1 MFLPRW
7 LQQFAQRWTPRDQRR
22 RRANRVSTPMRRRV
36 RPRLEILEDRLTP
49 SGDVLVVGAT
59 SSSPTFTTNQPSGA
73 LVVQLQD
80 GKGHAV
86 AATSNLTVQLS
97 SNSSTGHFLDLSGKA
112 LTNSSVTIASGSSF
126 ALFEYE
132 DSQAGNPT
140 ITLKTSDSSA
150 SGQTTFGVHN
160 TLAFT
165 TPIQV
170 LAPNQASGTITI
182 QLQDGKGNAIKA
194 ASNMTINLSSSSSTG
209 KFLDTSGK
217 PLSTPS
223 ITIAAGSSSVSFKY
237 EDTQSQ
243 SFASTI
249 FANSSNLST
258 SGSQNVYIGAPMVI
272 TTPSQTLTAGQVSNP
287 ITIQLESAAKSSV
300 TIHLT
305 SSSSGGKFLSS
316 SGNLLP
322 SANGVYSITI
332 AAGASSAS
340 FKYQDSQTGSAFI
353 DATNANDSTQSANV
367 VEYIGVPG
375 QSFATIVSPSQVIT
389 LNHPSQLITV
399 QLQSNGTPVTTPSNL
414 TLNLNSSSSTGK
426 FLDSSGNPLAKA
438 TITIPAGSSSATF
451 EYEDSTAGLPQLTV
465 SQPNGAVFGI
475 SQLEDVGGVKLAFST
490 TARTFSPGQAS
501 QPITVQL
508 QDSNG
513 NAIKA
518 SSDVTISLS
527 SSANTGGQFLD
538 TTGKPL
544 TNPSITIAAGT
555 SSASFEY
562 ESTLGGK
569 QTLTAS
575 LQAYGA
581 FNAPPLSA
589 TQQETIQAASALAFT
604 TSRQTVTAGQTSGIV
619 TVQLRDSNGNPA
631 TAPSGGTTI
640 YLRGASTTF
649 LDTNGNPLP
658 TSNGFAILSIAAGS
672 SSASF
677 KFTTTHAGPDII
689 SASVPAAFSAT
700 QTETVNAG
708 SPTALVFQTPAQSLL
723 AGTASGSIVVELT
736 DKYGNAALAGSGG
749 VKVNLSSTS
758 SGGLFLSAGG
768 SPLASPSV
776 TIAAGAG
783 SAIFEYQDTKAGTPT
798 LTAAATGLT
807 SATQKE
813 TITSLSGQIHV
824 TNTNDSG
831 SGSLRAA
838 ITAADANPGSTIVFD
853 TGVTGAIDL
862 LSALPALTAN
872 TNIIGPGANLLTVE
886 RSASATTNF
895 GIFVMGVASTQTNPH
910 PTEPAIILSNLTVA
924 NGKGTGITNWGTLIL
939 QNIVVS
945 NNQAPADTSTS
956 YPFGSAGGI
965 GNAGTLMVLDSTIA
979 NNSTTGNAVAA
990 GIDSEGG
997 FVTVI
1002 NSTITGNVDNNSN
1015 SAGGIGI
1022 YGGSAYIA
1030 SSTISGNTATQAT
1043 QRTGVGS
1050 GGGIDASGTV
1060 TLYNTIVAG
1069 NTGSPNNPTDVSGT
1083 FTSLGHNLIGKAN
1096 NLSSG
1101 FVSSDLV
1108 GTTTSPINPK
1118 LGALSNNGGPTPTM
1132 ALLTGSPAI
1141 GAGSSINAPTT
1152 DQRGDARPQQGAID
1166 IGAYELTTVST
1177 SVAPSITGNPTNQSV
1192 VLGTNVSFTAA
1203 ANGSPTPTVQWEI
1216 STDGGKTFSNISG
1229 ATSTTLTLT
1238 NVTTAMNG
1246 NEYRAVF
1253 TNIAGT
1259 ATTSAAMLS
1268 VTAAASAP
1276 VLTANPGNQG
1286 VLVGHTATFTASAS
1300 GSPTPTVQWQVSTNG
1315 GVTFT
1320 DISGATSAT
1329 LTLNNVP
1336 ASMNGNQFRAV
1347 FSNSAGSVTSTAAT
1361 LTVYLPPSPPPLVP
1375 PVPPAPP
1382 APPVLQI
1389 PPLLAFL
1396 NSLLGGGI
1404 ETVNANGTET
1414 LTDSLFGISLIVS
1427 TFDSSGELMDVTLL
1441 GMNITS
1447 LFL

>member
-1 MFLPRW
+1 
-7 LQQFAQRWTPRDQRR
+7 
-22 RRANRVSTPMRRRV
+22 
-36 RPRLEILEDRLTP
+36 
-49 SGDVLVVGAT
+49 
-59 SSSPTFTTNQPSGA
+59 
-73 LVVQLQD
+73 VVQLQD
-80 GKGHAV
+80 GNGHAV
-86 AATSNLTVQLS
+86 AAAGNLTVNLS
-97 SNSSTGHFLDLSGKA
+97 SSSSTGRFLDLSGKA
-112 LTNSSVTIASGSSF
+112 LTNSSVTIPSGSNF

-132 DSQAGNPT
+132 DSQAGNRT

-170 LAPNQASGTITI
+170 IAPNQASGTITI
-182 QLQDGKGNAIKA
+182 QLQDGKGNVLKA

-217 PLSTPS
+217 LLSTAS
-223 ITIAAGSSSVSFKY
+223 ITIAAGSSSASFKY
-237 EDTQSQ
+237 ENSQTQT
-243 SFASTI
+243 FAPTI
-249 FANSSNLST
+249 FANSSDLST

-287 ITIQLESAAKSSV
+287 ITIQLDSAAKSSV

-305 SSSSGGKFLSS
+305 STSSGGKFLTS

-322 SANGVYSITI
+322 SANGIFSVTI

-340 FKYQDSQTGSAFI
+340 FKYQDSQTGSAFLV
-353 DATNANDSTQSANV
+353 ATNANDPTQSANV

-375 QSFATIVSPSQVIT
+375 QSFATIVSPAQVIVA
-389 LNHPSQLITV
+389 NHPSQLITV
-399 QLQSNGTPVTTPSNL
+399 QLQSNGAPVTTPSNL
-414 TLNLNSSSSTGK
+414 TLNLSSSSSTGK

-438 TITIPAGSSSATF
+438 SITIPAGSNSATF
-451 EYEDSTAGLPQLTV
+451 EYEDSAAGLVQLTA
-465 SQPNGAVFGI
+465 SQTNGSVFGI
-475 SQLEDVGGVKLAFST
+475 SQLEEVGGAKLAFST
-490 TARTFSPGQAS
+490 TAQTFSPGQTS

-513 NAIKA
+513 NALKA
-518 SSDVTISLS
+518 SNDVTISLS
-527 SSANTGGQFLD
+527 SSAGTLAQLLD

-544 TNPSITIAAGT
+544 TSPSITIAAGA
-555 SSASFEY
+555 SSASFKY
-562 ESTLGGK
+562 ESTLDGK
-569 QTLTAS
+569 AILTAS

-589 TQQETIQAASALAFT
+589 TQQETIQEASALAFT
-604 TSRQTVTAGQTSGIV
+604 TSRQTVTAGQTSGVV
-619 TVQLRDSNGNPA
+619 TVQLRDNNGNPA

-640 YLRGASTTF
+640 DLSGVSTTF
-649 LDTNGNPLP
+649 LNTNGNPLP

-672 SSASF
+672 NSASF
-677 KFTTTHAGPDII
+677 KFTTTHAGPDTI
-689 SASVPAAFSAT
+689 SASVPGAFSAT

-708 SPTALVFQTPAQSLL
+708 SPTALAFQTPAQSLL
-723 AGTASGSIVVELT
+723 AGAASGSIIVELT

-749 VKVNLSSTS
+749 VKVNLSTTS

-776 TIAAGAG
+776 AITAGAG

-824 TNTNDSG
+824 TNTKDSG

-838 ITAADANPGSTIVFD
+838 LTAADANPGSTIVFD
-853 TGVTGAIDL
+853 SGVTGAIDL

-872 TNIIGPGANLLTVE
+872 TNIIGPGASLLTVE
-886 RSASATTNF
+886 RSASAATNF
-895 GIFVMGVASTQTNPH
+895 GIFVMGVASTGANPN
-910 PTEPAIILSNLTVA
+910 PPEPAIIMSGLTVA
-924 NGKGTGITNWGTLIL
+924 NGKGAGITNWSTLIL
-939 QNIVVS
+939 QNMVVS
-945 NNQAPADTSTS
+945 SNQAPTDTSTS
-956 YPFGSAGGI
+956 FPFGSAGGI

-990 GIDSEGG
+990 GIDSESG

-1030 SSTISGNTATQAT
+1030 SSTISGNTATQAA
-1043 QRTGVGS
+1043 QRAGFGS
-1050 GGGIDASGTV
+1050 GGGIDATGTV

-1069 NTGSPNNPTDVSGT
+1069 NTGSPNNPTDVSGS
-1083 FTSLGHNLIGKAN
+1083 FTSLGHNLIGKTN

-1108 GTTTSPINPK
+1108 GATTNPINPK
-1118 LGALSNNGGPTPTM
+1118 LGALAHNGGPTPTM

-1141 GAGSSINAPTT
+1141 GAGSSVNAPTT

-1166 IGAYELTTVST
+1166 IGAYEATTVST

-1192 VLGTNVSFTAA
+1192 VEGTNVSLTAS
-1203 ANGSPTPTVQWEI
+1203 ANGTPTPTVQWQV
-1216 STDGGKTFSNISG
+1216 STDGGKTFTNISG
-1229 ATSTTLTLT
+1229 TTSTTLMLT
-1238 NVTTAMNG
+1238 GVTTAMNG

-1253 TNIAGT
+1253 TNSAGS
-1259 ATTSAAMLS
+1259 ATTSAATLT

-1276 VLTANPGNQG
+1276 VLTANPSNQTI
-1286 VLVGHTATFTASAS
+1286 LVGQTAVFAASAS
-1300 GSPTPTVQWQVSTNG
+1300 GSPTPAVQWQVSTNG

-1320 DISGATSAT
+1320 DISGAASTT

-1336 ASMNGNQFRAV
+1336 ASMSGNQFRAV
-1347 FSNSAGSVTSTAAT
+1347 FSNSAGSVTSAAAT
-1361 LTVYLPPSPPPLVP
+1361 LTVYVPPSPPPSVVP

-1404 ETVNANGTET
+1404 ETVNTNGTET

-1427 TFDSSGELMDVTLL
+1427 TFDSSGKLMAVTLL
-1441 GMNITS
+1441 GIDITS